1 MNGKQA
7 AKAKVQTP
15 IPHTGVY
22 KPEAVKDVAEFL
34 NVTINDSTAVALASD
49 VEYRIH
55 QVVEEAAKFMRHGR
69 RTTLTTSDIDQA
81 LRVLNIEPLYGHS
94 PYAPPTFRRALPFVS
109 GGSASAGTVYF
120 VEDEE
125 IDFDRILRE
134 EKITLPKGVSWTAHW
149 LAVEGVQ
156 PLIPENPPA
165 IPREG
170 DIMESGI
177 GGKEAVAKR
186 ANGVVANAT
195 TGPTSMSMDA
205 HTKKQQQQ
213 QQQQQQ
219 QLVKSTLSR
228 ELQLYYT
235 RLTASLL
242 PSNPAQTPAPDN
254 AKRTAAL
261 TSLRNDAGLQALL
274 PYLIR
279 WVGEGVVG
287 ALKDGAQSEAD
298 GRVLEVLVE
307 VVQAVLDNETLFVEP
322 YLHQLLPP
330 LLSTLLHSSLPPSH
344 ASILRTTAAQTLSK
358 LLTKHSTTYP
368 SLSPRIMKTLLLAL
382 ISPEKSAGTRDGAIR
397 GLIGVGKEA
406 VRKGLVE
413 GGGAK
418 VIGMECIREG
428 DEDLSNSVV
437 DALLVLHPTRAPT
450 PSMSAFENQLDIAM
464 TERLDVGNPADKEV
478 MDRLKELLGDYFA
491 DKVSDDS
498 NWARAIVGTENT
510 GR

>member
-1 MNGKQA
+1 MSGK
-7 AKAKVQTP
+7 P
-15 IPHTGVY
+15 IPKPRPSTSSLQQTGVY
-22 KPEAVKDVAEFL
+22 KAESIKDVAEFL
-34 NVTINDSTAVALASD
+34 NVNISDSVAVALASD
-49 VEYRIH
+49 VEYRVH
-55 QVVEEAAKFMRHGR
+55 QVVEEAAKFMRHAR
-69 RTTLTTSDIDQA
+69 RTTLTTVDIDQA

-109 GGSASAGTVYF
+109 GGSAPAGTVYF

-125 IDFDRILRE
+125 IDFDRVLRE

-170 DIMESGI
+170 DLPDTDSG
-177 GGKEAVAKR
+177 GAKDAVLRR
-186 ANGVVANAT
+186 ANGIVPNASGQ
-195 TGPTSMSMDA
+195 TGPTDTTT
-205 HTKKQQQQ
+205 TKKEQQ

-235 RLTASLL
+235 RLTSSLL
-242 PSNPAQTPAPDN
+242 PPTASASAADN
-254 AKRTAAL
+254 VRRTAAL
-261 TSLRNDAGLQALL
+261 ASLRSDAGLQALL

-279 WVGEGVVG
+279 WVGEGVVTS
-287 ALKDGAQSEAD
+287 LKSGSQSEAD
-298 GRVLEVLVE
+298 GRTLEVLVE
-307 VVQAVLDNETLFVEP
+307 VIQAILDNATLFVEP

-330 LLSTLLHSSLPPSH
+330 LLSTLLHSSLPPLH

-397 GLIGVGKEA
+397 GLVGVGKEA

-413 GGGAK
+413 RGGAK
-418 VIGMECIREG
+418 VIGSECIREG
-428 DEDLSNSVV
+428 DEDLAKSVM
-437 DALLVLHPTRAPT
+437 DALLVLHPTRAPST
-450 PSMSAFENQLDIAM
+450 SKTAMEHELDIAM
-464 TERLDVGNPADKEV
+464 AETLDMDNPADKEV
-478 MDRLKELLGDYFA
+478 AERLRELIGDYFA
-491 DKVSDDS
+491 ERVFDDAS
-498 NWARAIVGTENT
+498 WAKAIVGIDEQ
-510 GR
+510 